1 MSIRWPLG
9 GRCGRWSMCPFCLDT
24 HGHYAVTC
32 MHGGDVVIHHNN
44 LRDEEYDLCH
54 CVHLSVSVETC
65 HGLTRDL
72 DHTRPADILI
82 SGWDKGKPLALPSHL
97 GESCHQASTA
107 AQAPQVTQMPEV
119 LLSIGSWQL
128 GQGGP

>member
-1 MSIRWPLG
+1 
-9 GRCGRWSMCPFCLDT
+9 MCPFCLDT

-54 CVHLSVSVETC
+54 CVHLSVS
-65 HGLTRDL
+65 
-72 DHTRPADILI
+72 
-82 SGWDKGKPLALPSHL
+82 KGKPLALPSHL